1 MLMLRRCGSEM
12 SRRPSGRARRR
23 RHLCSGIAL
32 AALAIPSSIWTGAA
46 AAQQAGSDVALDTVV
61 VQGEAPRG
69 DLPPAFAGGQVARG
83 GNLGLLGTT
92 DVFNAPFSLITYTSE
107 VIRDRQAA
115 TAADALIL
123 DPSVRVTS
131 PGGGMV
137 DSYYIRGLPL
147 NEGTAGE
154 VAFAG
159 VYGVA
164 PSFRIFNDY
173 VERIE
178 VLKGPGALLYGMSPN
193 GGVGGVINIVPKI
206 AREDLT
212 RLSTGYVSDGNVS
225 GHADIAR
232 RYGEGREFGVRFSG
246 GLGAGDTVFE
256 NQAERMQVGA
266 LALDYQGT
274 RYRTWLYLLAQNENI
289 TAPVRPFQMASGVAV
304 PTAPN
309 GRNNVTQSWE
319 WSQTD
324 DRSVL
329 WRNEYDLTDNWM
341 VFANV
346 GAANSGAERFFG
358 LPTITNAAGDTRSAV
373 QYYNLDVDR
382 YTYDLG
388 SRAKFDTGFVHHTVS
403 LEGSYYDETQNRAF
417 PASPG
422 TVFSNIYNPIARAP
436 IAYFPTAMLR
446 LSDSTLSG
454 ISLADTLSVLDDRIQ
469 LTLGARLQN
478 VQSNNYST
486 TTGARATSYD
496 ESAVSP
502 MAGLVVRPLQNLTF
516 YANYIEGLSKG
527 DVAPVT
533 AVNSGEVFAPY
544 QSKQVEIGVKAEI
557 GKLVT
562 TLAVFQITK
571 PGAELSS
578 ASLYSL
584 SGEQR
589 IRGIEWETFGEVMPG
604 VRILGGVTLMQG
616 MLTQTAVLANVGNTP
631 IGVPSVQANISA
643 EWDLPWV
650 TGLTATGAL
659 IYTGKQYINT
669 ANTQWLP
676 DWTRVDLGLRYV
688 TTINQ
693 HRTTFRASVQNVA
706 DTAYWSGVASF
717 GTFAVGAPR
726 TVLLSMDVDF

>member
-1 MLMLRRCGSEM
+1 ML
-12 SRRPSGRARRR
+12 
-23 RHLCSGIAL
+23 IAQSCL
-32 AALAIPSSIWTGAA
+32 WAVPA
-46 AAQQAGSDVALDTVV
+46 AAQQAGSDVVLDTVV
-61 VQGEAPRG
+61 VQSDGVRA
-69 DLPPAFAGGQVARG
+69 DLPAAFPGGQVARG

-107 VIRDRQAA
+107 AIRDRQAA

-131 PGGGMV
+131 PGGGML
-137 DSYYIRGLPL
+137 DSYYIRGFPV

-212 RLSTGYVSDGNVS
+212 RLSTAYVSDGNVS

-232 RYGEGREFGVRFSG
+232 RYGENREFGVRFSG
-246 GLGAGDTVFE
+246 GLGAGDTVFD

-266 LALDYQGT
+266 LALDYQGE
-274 RYRTWLYLLAQNENI
+274 RYRSWLYLLAQNENI
-289 TAPVRPFQMASGVAV
+289 TAPTRPFQVASGLAV
-304 PTAPN
+304 PSAPN

-319 WSQTD
+319 WSQSD

-329 WRNEYDLTDNWM
+329 WRNEYDISDTLM

-346 GAANSGAERFFG
+346 GAANSGVERYFG
-358 LPTITNAAGDTRSAV
+358 LPTIINAAGDTRSSV

-388 SRAKFDTGFVHHTVS
+388 GRAKFDTGFVHHTVS
-403 LEGSYYDETQNRAF
+403 LEGSYYDETQNRAY
-417 PASPG
+417 PTSPG
-422 TVFSNIYNPIARAP
+422 SVLSNIYNPIARAP
-436 IAYFPTAMLR
+436 IAYTSAAMMR

-454 ISLADTLSVLDDRIQ
+454 ISLADTLAVLEDRIQ
-469 LTLGARLQN
+469 LTLGVRLQN
-478 VQSNNYST
+478 VESNNYST
-486 TTGARATSYD
+486 TTGARTTSYD

-502 MAGLVVRPLQNLTF
+502 MAGLVVRPLQNVSF

-533 AVNSGEVFAPY
+533 ATNSGEVFAPY
-544 QSKQVEIGVKAEI
+544 QSKQTEIGVKWEA

-578 ASLYSL
+578 AGLYSV
-584 SGEQR
+584 SGQQR
-589 IRGIEWETFGEVMPG
+589 VRGIEWETFGEVMPG

-616 MLTQTAVLANVGNTP
+616 MLTQTATVANVGNTP
-631 IGVPSVQANISA
+631 IGVPSVQANIGA
-643 EWDLPWV
+643 EWDLPWIK
-650 TGLTATGAL
+650 GLTANGAL
-659 IYTGKQYINT
+659 IYSGKQYINT

-676 DWTRVDLGLRYV
+676 EWTRVDLGLRYV
-688 TTINQ
+688 TTINDR
-693 HRTTFRASVQNVA
+693 RTTFRASVQNVA
-706 DTAYWSGVASF
+706 DTAYWAGVASF
-717 GTFAVGAPR
+717 GTFSLGAPR
-726 TVLLSMDVDF
+726 TFLVSMDVDF